1 MPKRRQERY
10 QNIVD
15 KLFEEIRSHFDDPAR
30 VGRVLVELSRM
41 YDPLLGG
48 RVVDPATH
56 RRIMELLRAGSTEEA
71 RRVFEQR
78 VELYN
83 QFERMK
89 QEREEGLRSE
99 R

>member
-10 QNIVD
+10 QDIVD

-30 VGRVLVELSRM
+30 VNRLLVELGRL
-41 YDPLLGG
+41 YDPLLGE
-48 RVVDPATH
+48 RIVEPSTH
-56 RRIMELLRAGSTEEA
+56 RQIMELLRAGSTEEA

-78 VELYN
+78 VELHN

-89 QEREEGLRSE
+89 QEREETLRSE
-99 R
+99 